1 MVPPRL
7 GSAGLMLLFCLA
19 IGISEAAPVPAPPT
33 EEPDLEL
40 LDFLGSW
47 QDEDGQWVDPFT
59 ITNDQA
65 PQPPVAPQP
74 NRNGMPAETH
84 KPAPEIPS
92 TSANDRPRNPLRMQ
106 TGP

>member
-1 MVPPRL
+1 
-7 GSAGLMLLFCLA
+7 MLLFCLA
-19 IGISEAAPVPAPPT
+19 VGIAEAAPTPPA

-59 ITNDQA
+59 IINDQA
-65 PQPPVAPQP
+65 HQPPVAPQP
-74 NRNGMPAETH
+74 NRNGMPTDAH
-84 KPAPEIPS
+84 KPAQETPP

-106 TGP
+106 IGP

>member
-1 MVPPRL
+1 
-7 GSAGLMLLFCLA
+7 MLLFCLA
-19 IGISEAAPVPAPPT
+19 VGIPAAEAAPTPQA

-59 ITNDQA
+59 VTHDDT
-65 PQPPVAPQP
+65 PQPPVERPP
-74 NRNGMPAETH
+74 NRNGMPTDAH
-84 KPAPEIPS
+84 KPVQEIPS
-92 TSANDRPRNPLRMQ
+92 ASAKDRPRNSVRMQ

>member
-1 MVPPRL
+1 MV
-7 GSAGLMLLFCLA
+7 LFCLA
-19 IGISEAAPVPAPPT
+19 VGIAEAAPTPPA

-47 QDEDGQWVDPFT
+47 QDEDGHWVDPFT

-65 PQPPVAPQP
+65 PQPSAEPKP
-74 NRNGMPAETH
+74 NRNGMSPEAH
-84 KPAPEIPS
+84 KPAQETPS
-92 TSANDRPRNPLRMQ
+92 TSANDGPRNPVRMQ